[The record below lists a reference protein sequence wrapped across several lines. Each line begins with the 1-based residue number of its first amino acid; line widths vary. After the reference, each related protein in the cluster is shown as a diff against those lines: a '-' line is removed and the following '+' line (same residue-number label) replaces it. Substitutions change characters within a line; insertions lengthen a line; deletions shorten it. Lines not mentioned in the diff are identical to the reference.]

1 MIIGTGIDLVKID
14 RIERM
19 MSRWGDLFLGR
30 VFTEKE
36 IARCQKRARPAE
48 CFSGRFAAKEAF
60 LKAIGSGLRN
70 GIRWTDIE
78 VDNDPLGRPSLS
90 FRRRAKEVLQAQGI
104 PKVLLTLSHDSPYA
118 VAHVILEG

>member
-19 MSRWGDLFLGR
+19 MSRWGEVFLGR

-36 IARCQKRARPAE
+36 IARCQTRVRSAE
-48 CFSGRFAAKEAF
+48 CFAGRFAAKEAF
-60 LKAIGSGLRN
+60 LKGIGSGLRN

-78 VDNDPLGRPSLS
+78 VDNDPLGKPSLS
-90 FRRRAKEVLQAQGI
+90 LRGRAKEVLQTQRI
-104 PKVLLTLSHDSPYA
+104 QKVLLTLSHDSPYV

>member
-1 MIIGTGIDLVKID
+1 MIIGTGVDLVKID

-19 MSRWGDLFLGR
+19 MSRWGDLFLRR

-36 IARCQKRARPAE
+36 IARCQKRVRPAE

-60 LKAIGSGLRN
+60 LKGIGSGLRS

-78 VDNDPLGRPSLS
+78 VDNDPLGKPSLS
-90 FRRRAKEVLQAQGI
+90 FCRRAKEVLQAQRI
-104 PKVLLTLSHDSPYA
+104 QKVFLTLSHDSPYA